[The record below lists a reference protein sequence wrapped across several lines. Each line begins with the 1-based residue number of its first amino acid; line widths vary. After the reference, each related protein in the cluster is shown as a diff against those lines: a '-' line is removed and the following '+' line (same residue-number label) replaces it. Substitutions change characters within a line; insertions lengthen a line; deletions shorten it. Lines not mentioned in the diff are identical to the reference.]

1 MDVGE
6 GNSSGEIII
15 RRVKHPSAK
24 LITEENISEKIIV
37 DAIVDIFS
45 NKYDNLWFKSQVNL
59 WEYLSKS
66 KFSPNSGRS
75 LQILKELKNPLQP
88 DIDLLYCQKEGYKLQ
103 SPLSGVEIKLF
114 SKTSG
119 YDNIVP
125 RTSSW
130 AGYYAGLDEAIALLN
145 FGLDYV
151 YLWHLFVFPLNQF
164 EQLSKKYGHDF
175 ARNIIFDRKVA
186 YIWEYWQMTINTVTQ
201 FDLPIGFVPTLF
213 SIDNKLG
220 EFEFIMPANLV
231 FPKFNINV
239 SCNETAYNFMNSVR
253 ELLINNL
260 GIDEIKVR
268 LQEIS
273 CEKCQRL
280 YNPTDKFL
288 YCPECGS
295 KLTEWKKEKE

>member
-15 RRVKHPSAK
+15 RRVKHPAAK
-24 LITEENISEKIIV
+24 FITEDNISEKIIV

-45 NKYDNLWFKSQVNL
+45 NKYDNLWFKSRVNL
-59 WEYLSKS
+59 WEYLSNSKS
-66 KFSPNSGRS
+66 VTNSRS
-75 LQILKELKNPLQP
+75 LQVLKELKNPLQP
-88 DIDLLYCQKEGYKLQ
+88 DIDLLYCQKDGYKLQ
-103 SPLSGVEIKLF
+103 TPLSGVEIKLF

-119 YDNIVP
+119 YDKIVP

-151 YLWHLFVFPLNQF
+151 YLWHLFVFPSNQF
-164 EQLSKKYGHDF
+164 EKLSKKYGSDF
-175 ARNIIFDRKVA
+175 AKKIIFDTKVA
-186 YIWEYWQMTINTVTQ
+186 YIMEYWQMTINTVIQ

-213 SIDNKLG
+213 SINNTQG
-220 EFEFIMPANLV
+220 EFEFITPVDFVA
-231 FPKFNINV
+231 PKFNINAN
-239 SCNETAYNFMNSVR
+239 CNETAYNFRNSVR

-260 GIDEIKVR
+260 GIDGIKIR
-268 LQEIS
+268 LQEIT

-288 YCPECGS
+288 YCPACGS
-295 KLTEWKKEKE
+295 KLTEWKKETE